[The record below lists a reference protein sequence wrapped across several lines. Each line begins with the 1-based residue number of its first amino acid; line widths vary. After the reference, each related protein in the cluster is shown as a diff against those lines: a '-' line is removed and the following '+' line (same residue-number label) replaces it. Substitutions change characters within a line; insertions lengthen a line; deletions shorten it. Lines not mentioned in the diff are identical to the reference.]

1 MAGKIIADTIETGAG
16 ADISTSYVVNGS
28 AKAYAHLDTD
38 AVLDK
43 SFNVSSATDV
53 ATSDFSLSITNAFYD
68 AESIVTGSVVGATLA
83 SYGVF
88 ITSQGVV
95 KTSSLIPFKT
105 LSYYDSIGS
114 IDMHKM
120 QLVIHGELA

>member
-28 AKAYAHLDTD
+28 AKAYAHLDLD

-43 SFNVSSATDV
+43 SFNVSSATDDG
-53 ATSDFSLSITNAFYD
+53 TGTFSLSITNAFSD
-68 AESIVTGSVVGATLA
+68 AESIVTGSCVGTTLS

-88 ITSQGVV
+88 ITSQGVA
-95 KTSSLIPFKT
+95 KTASLIPFRT
-105 LSYYDSIGS
+105 INYYDSIAS
-114 IDMHKM
+114 IDMDKM